1 MHFLFLARSVSE
13 GDHESSGAKTNVRSG
28 NDRELKMSR
37 LFGSQEAIVVPLA
50 DASG

>member
-1 MHFLFLARSVSE
+1 
-13 GDHESSGAKTNVRSG
+13 VRSG

-37 LFGSQEAIVVPLA
+37 LFVSQEAIVVPLA